1 MNNPPVIPDI
11 SAVIPGLTGDPIWL
25 ESIDSTNSEALRR
38 LPELPSGTVLAAR
51 EQTAGRG
58 QRGNTWFTEPGK
70 NLTFSIVLK
79 PSGLEAGEAHLLN
92 YLASVAVAEFLEG
105 YGVSCCIKWPND
117 IYAGRKKICG
127 ILVENSLSGGCV
139 GASVIGIGININQT
153 EFPQLANATSLSLVT
168 GLEYV
173 LEDCLKAFVA
183 VFDSWLPRLST
194 LSEAYVSRLF
204 QKGVQARYADYLRGD
219 QFTGT
224 IRGVTSDGRLV
235 IHDGLAERL
244 YRFKEVGY
252 IL

>member
-1 MNNPPVIPDI
+1 MITWYD
-11 SAVIPGLTGDPIWL
+11 T
-25 ESIDSTNSEALRR
+25 IDSTNSEALRR

-79 PSGLEAGEAHLLN
+79 PSALAAGEAHLLN

-105 YGVSCCIKWPND
+105 YGVSSSIKWPND
-117 IYAGRKKICG
+117 IYVGRKKICG

-139 GASVIGIGININQT
+139 AASVIGIGININQT
-153 EFPQLANATSLSLVT
+153 EFPQLANATSLSLAT
-168 GLEYV
+168 GREYV
-173 LEDCLKAFVA
+173 LEDCLKAFME
-183 VFDSWLPRLST
+183 VFESLQPHLEGLPA
-194 LSEAYVSRLF
+194 AYTSHLF
-204 QKGVQARYADYLRGD
+204 QKGTQARYIDYLLGG
-219 QFTGT
+219 QEFTGT
-224 IRGVTSDGRLV
+224 IHGVTPDGRLK
-235 IHDGLAERL
+235 IITDAREERL

>member
-1 MNNPPVIPDI
+1 MITWYD
-11 SAVIPGLTGDPIWL
+11 T
-25 ESIDSTNSEALRR
+25 IDSTNSEALRR

-79 PSGLEAGEAHLLN
+79 PSGLAAGEAHLLN
-92 YLASVAVAEFLEG
+92 YLASVTVAEFLEG

-117 IYAGRKKICG
+117 IYVGRKKICG

-139 GASVIGIGININQT
+139 AASVIGIGININQT
-153 EFPQLANATSLSLVT
+153 DFPQLANATSLSLAT
-168 GLEYV
+168 GCEYV
-173 LEDCLKAFVA
+173 LEDCLKAFMT
-183 VFDSWLPRLST
+183 VFEAWLPRLKDLPESYT
-194 LSEAYVSRLF
+194 SRLF
-204 QKGVQARYADYLRGD
+204 QKGVQARYIDYLRDGLE
-219 QFTGT
+219 FPGT
-224 IRGVTSDGRLV
+224 ILGVSPDGRLV
-235 IHDGLAERL
+235 IRDGTTERL